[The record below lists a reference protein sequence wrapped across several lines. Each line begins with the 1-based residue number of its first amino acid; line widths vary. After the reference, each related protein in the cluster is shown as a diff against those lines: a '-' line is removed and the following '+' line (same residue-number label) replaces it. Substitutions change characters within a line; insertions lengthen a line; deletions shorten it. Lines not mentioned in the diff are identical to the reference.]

1 MGEATDDEEFVRVIT
16 SFYDDS
22 GVEYLITEP
31 LEPVLIVAKPTN
43 PDAKPKAK
51 VGILNPGP
59 QTLVEPRRENHIPSP
74 KDSKS

>member
-1 MGEATDDEEFVRVIT
+1 VRVIT

-51 VGILNPGP
+51 SSKTKELY
-59 QTLVEPRRENHIPSP
+59 TLLDADELSAVMPSVEGMLAERYEESSQ
-74 KDSKS
+74 D

>member
-31 LEPVLIVAKPTN
+31 LEPVLIVVKPTN

-51 VGILNPGP
+51 VGTVNP
-59 QTLVEPRRENHIPSP
+59 EP
-74 KDSKS
+74 